1 MQVLLLFLL
10 LFFFFLM
17 IRRPPRST
25 RTDTLVPYTTL
36 FRSYQPA
43 ARSRWFG
50 VMGNQRRPA
59 KRSIPRP
66 RPQLT
71 TAPRMLPALAPATS
85 RTTEWLSDITRPARP
100 PSDCAGR
107 IDASGRATRHSHND
121 VPSLDMGA
129 RKSVMKDTK
138 VEVRV

>member
-43 ARSRWFG
+43 ARSRRFG

-71 TAPRMLPALAPATS
+71 TAPRMLPALATATS

-100 PSDCAGR
+100 TSAWAGR
-107 IDASGRATRHSHND
+107 MVAARD
-121 VPSLDMGA
+121 
-129 RKSVMKDTK
+129 RKSGVYGK
-138 VEVRV
+138 RV